1 MPVELQPLR
10 LGQAVPVPQSS
21 TSAKVPGRQAKATAS
36 ARAEQRLSSGRQAVK
51 DENLALLS
59 GGQEGWA
66 NLGPGQARGAGGS
79 KGGQERAA
87 LHVSP
92 HRPS

>member
-1 MPVELQPLR
+1 M
-10 LGQAVPVPQSS
+10 
-21 TSAKVPGRQAKATAS
+21 AS

-51 DENLALLS
+51 DENVALLS
-59 GGQEGWA
+59 GGKEGWAA